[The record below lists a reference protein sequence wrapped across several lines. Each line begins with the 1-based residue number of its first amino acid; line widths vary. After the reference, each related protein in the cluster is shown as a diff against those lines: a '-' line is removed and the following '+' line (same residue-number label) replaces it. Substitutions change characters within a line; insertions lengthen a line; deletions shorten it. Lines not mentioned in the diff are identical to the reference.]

1 MEIRVVGEQ
10 AESGGWSGGSRA
22 ESTKIGRSGRGGAW
36 GCRIGVKRAGI
47 DIGVEAM
54 R

>member
-1 MEIRVVGEQ
+1 MEIRVVEEQ

-22 ESTKIGRSGRGGAW
+22 ESTRIGRSRRGGAW
-36 GCRIGVKRAGI
+36 GCGIGVKRAGI
-47 DIGVEAM
+47 DTGVEGM